1 VVRRLSAEERRQ
13 FEEFLSQVDAG
24 TLPIA
29 PSMREHVEA
38 AVKIARLTLR
48 ASGDDGAQADLDQL
62 AARIEAAPE
71 LPPWA
76 GGWNEASEW
85 TDDRVPRTPHEHR
98 HQRASEEGKKVA
110 RGWISHPAV
119 AREVVAAKAELS
131 ALAEPFWMYDQKA
144 VTFITAGLLGA
155 TAILPDGAEWPDPFA
170 GAPTWLRNTVER
182 IGPEFV
188 GSLRAL
194 AFRIAEAGAPLDP
207 EDLGGWLVLAQL
219 ALLPV
224 DLGREPAEIVDDL
237 NTWPPGWID
246 RDAAGLGHVATH
258 TSRHGRTARF
268 QADLAAVAE
277 VVAQRLGP
285 PAIAA
290 PYAGG
295 LRRQMPSI
303 ERARDARRKALRAVL
318 VVHPNVSA
326 GKLIA
331 TWVAGPATPG
341 GQLRTRLRR
350 QPHDRPPGE
359 STLRADLRE
368 LRR

>member
-13 FEEFLSQVDAG
+13 FEEFLSQADAG

-29 PSMREHVEA
+29 PLMREHVEA

-48 ASGDDGAQADLDQL
+48 ASGEDGAQADLDEL
-62 AARIEAAPE
+62 AARIEAGPE

-76 GGWNEASEW
+76 RGWKEPSQSIGQ
-85 TDDRVPRTPHEHR
+85 RVPHTPNERRHR
-98 HQRASEEGKKVA
+98 RASERGKMVV
-110 RGWISHPAV
+110 RGWIGHPAV
-119 AREVVAAKAELS
+119 AREVGASKAGLI
-131 ALAEPFWMYDQKA
+131 ALAEPLWMYGQKA
-144 VTFITAGLLGA
+144 VTYITARLLGSVA
-155 TAILPDGAEWPDPFA
+155 VGPDGAEWPDPFA
-170 GAPTWLRNTVER
+170 DAPAWLRVTAER
-182 IGPEFV
+182 IQPEFV
-188 GSLRAL
+188 GALRAL
-194 AFRIAEAGAPLDP
+194 AIRIAEGGARLDP
-207 EDLGGWLVLAQL
+207 ADLGGWLVLAQL
-219 ALLPV
+219 TLLPI
-224 DLGREPAEIVDDL
+224 DLARDPSEIVDDL

-246 RDAAGLGHVATH
+246 RDAATLGHVATH
-258 TSRHGRTARF
+258 TSRHGRDARF
-268 QADLAAVAE
+268 EADLAASAE
-277 VVAQRLGP
+277 VLARRLGP

-318 VVHPNVSA
+318 LVHPNVSA

-341 GQLRTRLRR
+341 GQLRTCLRR
-350 QPHDRPPGE
+350 QPHDPPPGE